1 MTRIAIDDFRDF
13 RRQHHVD
20 AQSKKQARLAPT
32 LLLTNEAGV
41 DGTVPERLDADLFSK
56 VEFDVPLAG
65 YKAAELLFYVNAD
78 RSTQDAPMRL
88 AVNGHPLL
96 HRQDRAKML
105 TGGWDRHAIPGRH
118 LVQGTNELVFGE
130 HGVLHLDPGP
140 GGMSSRSFDGGE
152 TWHPGALGDDGT
164 LKGEYLVRLR
174 LKGHPPEGWLLSP
187 VYDLADPAGEGVIAP
202 DLRLKRLRLHA
213 EAQTPQ
219 GTRVTFELRSGT
231 TPAFEPRHWSPW
243 QARQTLSRPG
253 RFVQFRAVLGT
264 KSATATPVL
273 QRVVL
278 EAQPYAA
285 KAAETAVTLLGI
297 DQPVLARSSYD
308 FSYLKPHPRVTRLLE
323 QYRLEDVIAAGKTE
337 LEQFALLRDW
347 IHSQWLGWQSDK
359 YPYCPPWD
367 PLEILETT
375 KGNWGYGMCTHY
387 GAVFAGCASA
397 LGFVARVLVVDHHCL
412 AEVWS
417 EELQKWILQDAGPC
431 REYDATYEVGG
442 TPLNALELH
451 RAVASGKAKSIK
463 ANKLPQGKAER
474 MERYVDSFVRFGI
487 PPRNDHL
494 TRAEPAE
501 KEHGATQYHWDGY
514 LWWSDDLAPRYA
526 EYSLQTAREADFY
539 WSVNQTRLYPRH
551 AEAAG
556 VLHVDTETVTPNF
569 SHFLVRRDGGDW
581 QKEQGPLTWEL
592 AVGENRLEV
601 RAVNAFGRGGR
612 VSTLRVRREGTP

>member
-1 MTRIAIDDFRDF
+1 MIRIAIDDFRDF
-13 RRQHHVD
+13 RRQRHID

-32 LLLTNEAGV
+32 LLLTNETGV
-41 DGTVPERLDADLFSK
+41 DGTVPEKLDEALFSK

-78 RSTQDAPMRL
+78 RSTRDKPMRL
-88 AVNGHPLL
+88 AVNGHRLS
-96 HRQDRAKML
+96 HRQDPAKML
-105 TGGWDRHAIPGRH
+105 TGGWDRHPVPARH
-118 LVQGTNELVFGE
+118 LVQGANELVFGE
-130 HGVLHLDPGP
+130 HGVLHVDPGP
-140 GGMSSRSFDGGE
+140 GRASSRSFDGGQ
-152 TWHPGALGDDGT
+152 TWHAGALGDDGT
-164 LKGEYLVRLR
+164 LTGEYLVRLR
-174 LKGHPPEGWLLSP
+174 LKGHPPQGWLLSP
-187 VYDLADPAGEGVIAP
+187 VYDLADPAGQGTVAP
-202 DLRLKRLRLHA
+202 DLRLKNLRLHA
-213 EAQTPQ
+213 DTQTPQ
-219 GTRVTFELRSGT
+219 GTRIAFELRSGS
-231 TPAFEPRHWSPW
+231 TPDFDPRHWSPW

-264 KSATATPVL
+264 KSAAATPVL
-273 QRVVL
+273 SRVVL
-278 EAQPYAA
+278 EAQSYVARP
-285 KAAETAVTLLGI
+285 KKTTVTLLEI

-308 FSYLKPHPRVTRLLE
+308 FAYLRPHPRVTRLLK
-323 QYRLEDVIAAGKTE
+323 QHRLEDVIAAGQTE

-431 REYDATYEVGG
+431 REYDASYEVNGV
-442 TPLNALELH
+442 PLNALELH
-451 RAVASGKAKSIK
+451 RAVAEGQAKKIK

-474 MERYVDSFVRFGI
+474 MDRYVETFCRFGI

-526 EYSLQTAREADFY
+526 EYSLQTTREADFY
-539 WSVNQTRLYPRH
+539 WSVNQTRLYPRQTGKD
-551 AEAAG
+551 G
-556 VLHVDTETVTPNF
+556 VLHVDLETVTPNF
-569 SHFLVRRDGGDW
+569 SHFLVRRDDGDW
-581 QKEQGPLTWEL
+581 QQEQGPLTWEL
-592 AVGENRLEV
+592 KPGENRLTV
-601 RAVNAFGRGGR
+601 RAVNAFGRQGR
-612 VSTLRVRREGTP
+612 AASVRVRWENAS